1 MSESTKLPV
10 PCVHL
15 NGTGGRGLR
24 EQAKE
29 AYSALGDATKAM
41 QQALPHGR
49 DYYPF
54 DKGTPNGPSYKAAR
68 DAHLALRIGLGEGR
82 INQGG
87 EEAAGQHCTE
97 EDAIHGG

>member
-1 MSESTKLPV
+1 MSESTPKLPV

-49 DYYPF
+49 DYYPL
-54 DKGTPNGPSYKAAR
+54 DKGTPNGPSFKAAR
-68 DAHLALRIGLGEGR
+68 EAHLALIG
-82 INQGG
+82 QVK
-87 EEAAGQHCTE
+87 AAQ
-97 EDAIHGG
+97 DAYLELAVAIADLER